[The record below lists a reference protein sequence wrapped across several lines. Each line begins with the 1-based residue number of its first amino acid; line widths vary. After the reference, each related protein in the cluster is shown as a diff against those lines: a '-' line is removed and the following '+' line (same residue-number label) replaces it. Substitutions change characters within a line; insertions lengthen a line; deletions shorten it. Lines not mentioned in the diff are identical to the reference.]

1 MRLEKIRLLALM
13 MLVMMGGTSCSSIS
27 LPSLPSMPW
36 SGSAAKPDPTAEAL
50 YDEGMRY
57 FKDKRYARA
66 IDVFSKLRSD
76 HPFSPQL
83 TDTELKIADAYYL
96 NGQYPEAINAF
107 KEFQSLHPTNENIPF
122 VVYRLGQAHLAQFS
136 AVDRDQKNTEIAKS
150 YFEKVVT
157 DHPKSPYA
165 ADAAEKLAKCLE
177 HLAEHAFSV
186 ASFYLK
192 QEKYPAA
199 RDRFEEIVRRYR
211 GTPTAVK
218 SLFYLGESYRQEKNH
233 VKAALAYEALV
244 QHYPQSTFAAQA
256 KTQLAQLEKEKHD
269 PLAMLLM
276 RDRPPSAA
284 PAAEKKEDSA
294 IAKLKDRQLIAKT
307 ETAYEEPGAERGIFR
322 RVVDKINPFASSGD
336 SKKEDDKRK
345 SENGIDIQAQK
356 QAGEKDESAG
366 FFASLWPFGSQ
377 NSKQKK
383 INASGRGELVDNVDD
398 SLKGKGIAPDERLAA
413 MKPPAAALPVEEP
426 PPQTMNTGKL
436 LSDIDSSLQKS
447 GKTVQELPP
456 PEAAEGLR
464 NPAAG
469 GAAVP
474 RTAAK
479 PEPKEGVIGSG
490 LLSGIDQKLR
500 RQGVEPSQFEVPPAV
515 TETRKDP
522 VKKEPP
528 KKVELEPKLSTE
540 DKGPLFLNPAEVESK
555 TEPSADQEKK
565 AEPSEQLQEPAIRE
579 IPKALVTGPTQQQP
593 ASPQPK
599 AAEQKKATG
608 PLDEENKGA
617 FDHIRE
623 DIERIGNVL
632 NPFRW

>member
-1 MRLEKIRLLALM
+1 MRLEEIRWLAITL
-13 MLVMMGGTSCSSIS
+13 LVMMGGTSCSSIS

-36 SGSAAKPDPTAEAL
+36 SSSAPKPDPTAEAL
-50 YDEGMRY
+50 FDEGMRY

-83 TDTELKIADAYYL
+83 TETELKIADSYYL
-96 NGQYPEAINAF
+96 NDQYPEAINAF

-157 DHPKSPYA
+157 DHAKSPYA

-177 HLAEHAFSV
+177 HLAEHAFNV

-218 SLFYLGESYRQEKNH
+218 SLFYLGESYRKEKNN

-276 RDRPPSAA
+276 RDRRPSAA
-284 PAAEKKEDSA
+284 PAPEKKEDSA

-307 ETAYEEPGAERGIFR
+307 ETVYEEPGAEKGIFR
-322 RVVDKINPFASSGD
+322 RVVDTINPFSSSGD
-336 SKKEDDKRK
+336 SKKKDDKKK
-345 SENGIDIQAQK
+345 SEDGIDAQARK
-356 QAGEKDESAG
+356 QAGEKEESPG

-377 NSKQKK
+377 NSRQKK
-383 INASGRGELVDNVDD
+383 INASDRGQLVDNIDD
-398 SLKGKGIAPDERLAA
+398 SLKGKGIASDERLAA
-413 MKPPAAALPVEEP
+413 MKPPAAALPVEEA

-436 LSDIDSSLQKS
+436 LSDIDSTLQKS
-447 GKTVQELPP
+447 GKTVEELPP

-469 GAAVP
+469 GAVTP
-474 RTAAK
+474 RTTAK
-479 PEPKEGVIGSG
+479 PEPKESAINSG

-500 RQGVEPSQFEVPPAV
+500 RQGVEPSQFEVPPPV
-515 TETRKDP
+515 TETKKET
-522 VKKEPP
+522 VKKEQP
-528 KKVELEPKLSTE
+528 KKVELEPKLSTD

-555 TEPSADQEKK
+555 TEKTADQEKK
-565 AEPSEQLQEPAIRE
+565 PEPPEQRQEPAVRE
-579 IPKALVTGPTQQQP
+579 IPKALVKGPNQQQS
-593 ASPQPK
+593 ASPP
-599 AAEQKKATG
+599 AEQKKAAG

-617 FDHIRE
+617 LDHIRE
-623 DIERIGNVL
+623 DIEKIGNIL